1 MSDECKDLI
10 KRLLTMDPAKRI
22 TGKGALEHPWFTRRL
37 NDPSDKAS
45 LSNVVIKSDV
55 LQRLQ
60 SFKGVTTF

>member
-1 MSDECKDLI
+1 VSDECKDLI

-22 TGKGALEHPWFTRRL
+22 TGKGALEHAWFTRRL

>member
-22 TGKGALEHPWFTRRL
+22 TGKGALEHAWFTRRL

-55 LQRLQ
+55 L
-60 SFKGVTTF
+60 